1 MTSYQQT
8 ILTCMEMNVENATTK
23 SMRKLAEQTLAKFRE
38 HVKPKPVRT
47 YAPFER
53 FLKGLETP

>member
-1 MTSYQQT
+1 MTKNQQT
-8 ILTCMEMNVENATTK
+8 ILTCMELNVSNATTK
-23 SMRKLAEQTLAKFRE
+23 AMRHEAEQTLAQFRE
-38 HVKPKPVRT
+38 HVKPKPT

>member
-1 MTSYQQT
+1 
-8 ILTCMEMNVENATTK
+8 MEINVRDATTPA
-23 SMRKLAEQTLAKFRE
+23 MRREAEQTLAKFRE

-53 FLKGLETP
+53 FLKGLEA

>member
-1 MTSYQQT
+1 
-8 ILTCMEMNVENATTK
+8 MELNVSNATTK
-23 SMRKLAEQTLAKFRE
+23 AMRHEAEQTLAQFRE
-38 HVKPKPVRT
+38 HVKPKPT

>member
-1 MTSYQQT
+1 MTKNQQT
-8 ILTCMEMNVENATTK
+8 ILTCMELNVSNATTK
-23 SMRKLAEQTLAKFRE
+23 AMRHEAEQTLANFRE

-53 FLKGLETP
+53 FLKGLTA

>member
-1 MTSYQQT
+1 MTKNQET
-8 ILTCMEMNVENATTK
+8 ILTCMELNVRNATTPA
-23 SMRKLAEQTLAKFRE
+23 MRREAEQTLAKFRE

-53 FLKGLETP
+53 FLKGLTA